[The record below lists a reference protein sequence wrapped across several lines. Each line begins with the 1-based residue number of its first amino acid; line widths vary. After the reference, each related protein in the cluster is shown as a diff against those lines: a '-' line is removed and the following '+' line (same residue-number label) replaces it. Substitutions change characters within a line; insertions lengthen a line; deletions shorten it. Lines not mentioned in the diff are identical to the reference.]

1 MHEKKRTLVNYR
13 DCVQPAS
20 ILLGT
25 INPNGSLY
33 EALMEQRTLYNAQP
47 CTPLHFQLIRS
58 AQLQKG
64 ERLPRQPPISPP
76 PSPSV
81 PLSRLLSA
89 EVAWQREVQPLL
101 YWNQCKSMR
110 LHNKACME
118 SWEQWGE
125 KQRLHTHARP
135 FSCNIHKDLITEDL
149 SWRFFHLLWNKRIVF
164 FLVLPTRAYPW
175 NFYSCVARKWVFHI
189 LVRGCAEE
197 DCASFTRVG
206 AEVRP
211 RTDVREE
218 CTESTQ
224 KNNSP
229 TTSLLFLF
237 FCSLSLVCVCVCVVF
252 FLFWRCVFAETILSQ
267 RRWKWFHA
275 FSLAQ
280 PEMDVR
286 FYPAPPANVG
296 SCSLPTDP
304 SCLSSLDYYHSN
316 KVNNPPRSRVH
327 PNASFLT
334 CLSVCL
340 CQHTMFTHCKRTL
353 CTDAFFP
360 STGAHLLQNVKC
372 QQLKWHWAWMR
383 CC

>member
-1 MHEKKRTLVNYR
+1 MKHWWK
-13 DCVQPAS
+13 QSA
-20 ILLGT
+20 
-25 INPNGSLY
+25 
-33 EALMEQRTLYNAQP
+33 LYNAEP

-101 YWNQCKSMR
+101 YWNQCKNMH
-110 LHNKACME
+110 LHNKACVE
-118 SWEQWGE
+118 SWEQWGKTE
-125 KQRLHTHARP
+125 AAHLWAAVQSKNKKKQKK
-135 FSCNIHKDLITEDL
+135 KDFKREDL
-149 SWRFFHLLWNKRIVF
+149 SWRFAFICSGHNGI
-164 FLVLPTRAYPW
+164 VLPTRVYPW
-175 NFYSCVARKWVFHI
+175 NLRSPLWASECFASWCGA
-189 LVRGCAEE
+189 LRGLRI
-197 DCASFTRVG
+197 TRVG

-218 CTESTQ
+218 CTEW
-224 KNNSP
+224 NSP
-229 TTSLLFLF
+229 TSFF
-237 FCSLSLVCVCVCVVF
+237 FCLSCSGV
-252 FLFWRCVFAETILSQ
+252 VFAETIVSQ

-304 SCLSSLDYYHSN
+304 SCLSPLDYYHSN
-316 KVNNPPRSRVH
+316 KVNNKLCSLVRW
-327 PNASFLT
+327 NA
-334 CLSVCL
+334 
-340 CQHTMFTHCKRTL
+340 
-353 CTDAFFP
+353 
-360 STGAHLLQNVKC
+360 
-372 QQLKWHWAWMR
+372 
-383 CC
+383 